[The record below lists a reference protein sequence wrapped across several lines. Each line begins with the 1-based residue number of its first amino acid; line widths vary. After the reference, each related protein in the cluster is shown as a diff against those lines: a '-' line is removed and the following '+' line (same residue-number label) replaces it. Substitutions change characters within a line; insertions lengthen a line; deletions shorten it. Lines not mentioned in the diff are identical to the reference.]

1 MGHVALHIHAC
12 VRAYMLHTMHP
23 QPSWLKLI
31 PPLFL
36 SRPGAI
42 KRDIEMADI
51 RLAPPLVDGGDV
63 VEGVELAPDGLLL
76 PQQGQGPGER
86 RAQVVLPEAAPDD
99 GPTYYRI
106 GIDHTYEPGDE
117 EIHFQCAR
125 IQKLENLEPAGAALK
140 TLCLIANCIEKV
152 ENLEANTGLEHL
164 ELYQNLVKKMDNIRH
179 LTNLT
184 VLDFSFNRIRNTEY
198 LGTCVFER
206 LEKLYL
212 SSNKI
217 EEAKGLCHF
226 RNLQMLELGANRI
239 RALPPDLGNLVN
251 LQELWLGKNKIG
263 SMALPPLPHLRHLSM
278 QNNRLETW
286 DGALFANC
294 PGLTHLYLGHNNL
307 PDMPEEFG
315 ALTDLQELDLAKNAI
330 RRIVPIPQLRSLQ
343 DLWMNDNQVENL
355 EEVRNLAA
363 FPALKTIYLERNPM
377 HGLGDKAMEKRYQ
390 DAIMA
395 AVPWITQLD
404 AIHLQES
411 VQIITDGSEKR
422 VLGIRK
428 A

>member
-1 MGHVALHIHAC
+1 MEQDG
-12 VRAYMLHTMHP
+12 
-23 QPSWLKLI
+23 
-31 PPLFL
+31 
-36 SRPGAI
+36 
-42 KRDIEMADI
+42 
-51 RLAPPLVDGGDV
+51 LAPQVLAGGSDREDAERAADVPL
-63 VEGVELAPDGLLL
+63 P
-76 PQQGQGPGER
+76 PQQGSGRSER
-86 RAQVVLPEAAPDD
+86 RAHVVLPEEVPDD

-106 GIDHTYEPGDE
+106 GVDHLYDPGQE
-117 EIHFQCAR
+117 EIHFQCTR
-125 IQKLENLEPAGAALK
+125 IQKLENLEPAGADLK
-140 TLCLIANCIEKV
+140 TLCLIANCIEKI

-164 ELYQNLVKKMDNIRH
+164 ELYQNLIKKIDNIRH

-184 VLDFSFNRIRNTEY
+184 VLDFSFNRIRSTEY
-198 LGTCVFER
+198 LGTCFFEK

-226 RNLQMLELGANRI
+226 VNLKMLELGANRI
-239 RALPPDLGNLVN
+239 RTLPADLGNLLN

-263 SMALPPLPHLRHLSM
+263 SMALPPLPHLKHLSM

-294 PGLTHLYLGHNNL
+294 PRLTHLYLGHNNL
-307 PDMPEEFG
+307 PDMPPEFG
-315 ALTDLQELDLAKNAI
+315 MLGELQELDLAKNAI
-330 RRIVPIPQLRSLQ
+330 RSITPIPQLQSLK
-343 DLWMNDNQVENL
+343 DLWMNDNQVEDL

-363 FPALKTIYLERNPM
+363 FPSLQAIYLERNPM

-390 DAIMA
+390 DAILA

-411 VQIITDGSEKR
+411 VKIITDGSEKR

-428 A
+428 N

>member
-1 MGHVALHIHAC
+1 MADA
-12 VRAYMLHTMHP
+12 APPP
-23 QPSWLKLI
+23 QPVS
-31 PPLFL
+31 
-36 SRPGAI
+36 
-42 KRDIEMADI
+42 
-51 RLAPPLVDGGDV
+51 GD
-63 VEGVELAPDGLLL
+63 EAEDVELAQADGDG
-76 PQQGQGPGER
+76 PQPAQQGAGPSER
-86 RAQVVLPEAAPDD
+86 RAQVVLPDPEPDD

-125 IQKLENLEPAGAALK
+125 IQKLENLEPAGTALK
-140 TLCLIANCIEKV
+140 TLVLIANCIEKV

-164 ELYQNLVKKMDNIRH
+164 ELYQNLVKKIDNIRH

-184 VLDFSFNRIRNTEY
+184 VLDFSFNRIRSTDY
-198 LGTCVFER
+198 LGTCTFEK

-217 EEAKGLCHF
+217 EEPKGLCHF
-226 RNLQMLELGANRI
+226 RTLKMLELGANRL
-239 RALPPDLGNLVN
+239 RVLPPDLGNLVN

-263 SMALPPLPHLRHLSM
+263 SMALPPLPHLKHLSM

-307 PDMPEEFG
+307 PDMPEDFG

-330 RRIVPIPQLRSLQ
+330 KKIVPIPQLRSLQ
-343 DLWMNDNQVENL
+343 DLWMNDNQVEDL
-355 EEVRNLAA
+355 EEIRNLAA
-363 FPALKTIYLERNPM
+363 FPSLQAIYLERNPM

-395 AVPWITQLD
+395 AVPWIKQLD

-411 VQIITDGSEKR
+411 VKVITDGSEKR